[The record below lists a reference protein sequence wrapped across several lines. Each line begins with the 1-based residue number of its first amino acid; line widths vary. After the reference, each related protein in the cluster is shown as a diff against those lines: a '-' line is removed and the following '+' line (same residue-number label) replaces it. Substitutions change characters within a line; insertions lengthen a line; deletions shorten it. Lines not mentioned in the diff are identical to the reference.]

1 MYVFDN
7 LITLDL
13 RPQLEE
19 YLNGFEYR
27 TSGTCF
33 TSLYMWRDSN
43 EFNWQVIGDYLCL
56 AGISY
61 LEIEKEEAFLFPPLT
76 KTGRYD
82 PLEVRKTILEAKRI
96 FTEKGQPFSIRLIPK
111 HMLEILEE
119 AFPGEFEFI
128 EDRPNY
134 DYVYLVDDLIRL
146 PGRKYSAKRN
156 HLRYFHEH
164 FKYQY
169 VPLTSA
175 MADDAMQ
182 FIKEFNERKHLSAHE
197 MDLLKMEED
206 AMREVFHDI
215 EKVGYI
221 AGAIMIDGKIEAL
234 SIGGR
239 IGKEMVD
246 VHVEKANT
254 EFRGLYQAINNEFC
268 IHEASQMKYVNRE
281 EDMDIAGLR
290 KAKLSYK
297 PVQLLEKYIAVFKAD
312 R

>member
-1 MYVFDN
+1 MYIFDN
-7 LITLDL
+7 PITLEA
-13 RPQLEE
+13 RAQLEE

-43 EFNWQVIGDYLCL
+43 EFNWQVIGDYLCM

-76 KTGRYD
+76 KAGRYD
-82 PLEVRKTILEAKRI
+82 PVEVRKTILEAKRI
-96 FTEKGQPFSIRLIPK
+96 FAEKGQPFSIRLIPK

-119 AFPGEFEFI
+119 AFPGEFEFV

-134 DYVYLVDDLIRL
+134 DYVYLADDLIRL

-156 HLRYFHEH
+156 HLHYFHEN
-164 FKYQY
+164 FEYQY

-234 SIGGR
+234 SIGGL
-239 IGKEMVD
+239 IGKEMID

-268 IHEASQMKYVNRE
+268 IHEASQIKYVNRE